1 MDNEWQENEVVDD
14 AEGWD
19 REVEGFEGV

>member
-1 MDNEWQENEVVDD
+1 MENEWQQNEVVDD